1 MENSSVTAPDST
13 FNASISI
20 ISSFSSDVPV
30 VSISSTTY
38 DPEADYFVDKNG
50 KMTSVSL
57 GKLPHFDIDVTG
69 YMVQS
74 QNVSYDTAKTELT
87 NLAAKYE

>member
-1 MENSSVTAPDST
+1 MTGVKKNFLKLTLDKSHFITEN
-13 FNASISI
+13 
-20 ISSFSSDVPV
+20 
-30 VSISSTTY
+30 SISSTTY